1 MSLSSMTGF
10 GRSSG
15 EWKDYHWAWEIR
27 SVNSRNL
34 DIRARIPSSMDGLE
48 QEVRK
53 RVTGA
58 VSRGSI
64 QINFHFK
71 KHGSA
76 SEIVVNQD
84 ALDQVLALITK
95 LKDKVEATPASL
107 DGILNVRGVIEVS
120 EPEESDE
127 EKSARLAAMLS
138 SFDVAVVSLVEARHE
153 EGVAMKRVVEGQ
165 VTEITQLT
173 ERAED
178 LAATQPQAL
187 QKRLQGQIEDLLQDK
202 TALSDDRLA
211 QEVAI
216 LVSKA
221 DVREELDRLK
231 AHCEAAMELLAK
243 DGPVGRKLD
252 FLTQEFNRESNT
264 LCSKSTDVEL
274 TRIGLD
280 LKTVVDQMREQVQ
293 NIE

>member
-53 RVTGA
+53 RIAGA
-58 VSRGSI
+58 ISRGSV

-84 ALDQVLALITK
+84 ALDQVLSLMAQ

-107 DGILNVRGVIEVS
+107 DGILNVRGVIETS
-120 EPEESDE
+120 EPEESDD
-127 EKSARLAAMLS
+127 EKSERLKAVLA
-138 SFDVAVVSLVEARHE
+138 SFDLAVTSLVEARHG
-153 EGVAMKRVVEGQ
+153 EGVAMERVVAGQ
-165 VTEITQLT
+165 VTEIAKLT
-173 ERAED
+173 EQAAI
-178 LAATQPQAL
+178 LAVTQPEAL

-202 TALSDDRLA
+202 TSLSEDRLA
-211 QEVAI
+211 QEIAI
-216 LVSKA
+216 IVTKA

-231 AHCEAAMELLAK
+231 AHCAAAQELLTK
-243 DGPVGRKLD
+243 EGPVGRKLD